1 MDNDYCVG
9 VMTYGSSKS
18 SKEGEVD
25 LAKAIIEFL
34 PDEVL
39 LSTLKTENLNK
50 FTGITIRCKTSDG
63 YDTYFRCVIDIQQF
77 EALKKAI
84 NLSAKETNIESLGPI
99 PQFTPDQIAL
109 HKKNN
114 SGLYRSIMR
123 RTISS
128 AVNTYDGRT
137 KREAILSKRGALKGL
152 PVLFDNDMVHGS
164 WWFVVGSI
172 GFLLTAVLT
181 LVNSY
186 ENDSLLGTYLTNYI
200 RIV

>member
-1 MDNDYCVG
+1 VLI
-9 VMTYGSSKS
+9 YGTNKKF
-18 SKEGEVD
+18 SKEGEVN
-25 LAKAIIEFL
+25 LTKAIIEYL

-50 FTGITIRCKTSDG
+50 FTGVTIRCKTSDG
-63 YDTYFRCVIDIQQF
+63 YDTYFRCVIDISQF
-77 EALKKAI
+77 EALKNAI
-84 NLSAKETNIESLGPI
+84 NLSAKETNIDSLGPI
-99 PQFTPDQIAL
+99 RVFTPEEIAL

-128 AVNTYDGRT
+128 AVNQYDGRT
-137 KREAILSKRGALKGL
+137 RRETILAKRGALKDL

-172 GFLLTAVLT
+172 GFLATSVIT
-181 LVNSY
+181 LINSY
-186 ENDSLLGTYLTNYI
+186 ENDSFIGTT
-200 RIV
+200 

>member
-1 MDNDYCVG
+1 M
-9 VMTYGSSKS
+9 YGTNKKF
-18 SKEGEVD
+18 SKEGEVN
-25 LAKAIIEFL
+25 LTKAIIEYL

-63 YDTYFRCVIDIQQF
+63 YDTYFRCVIDISQF

-99 PQFTPDQIAL
+99 RIFTPEEIAL

-128 AVNTYDGRT
+128 AVNQYDGRT
-137 KREAILSKRGALKGL
+137 RRETILAKRGALKTL

-164 WWFVVGSI
+164 WWFVMGSI
-172 GFLLTAVLT
+172 GFLATSVIT
-181 LVNSY
+181 LINSY
-186 ENDSLLGTYLTNYI
+186 ENDSFIGTTYLLEYLPTYC
-200 RIV
+200 